1 MSLDYII
8 DGYNI
13 IYSDDKF
20 LSKTL
25 EGKRNNLINFLSDK
39 RPQGS
44 SKNKTIVV
52 FDGREEYPGDTRARK
67 SVFRGIDIVFSVG
80 RSADE
85 EIVEIASSCRN
96 QIIIVT
102 DDKGIRRMAACGNV
116 RFMGCVEFISKAK
129 PVNHGISE
137 SKREKLKDAN
147 KINEEL
153 KKIWFK

>member
-67 SVFRGIDIVFSVG
+67 SVIRGIDIVFSVG

-85 EIVEIASSCRN
+85 EIVEIASPTELFDNPQHDRTKLFLS
-96 QIIIVT
+96 QILQ
-102 DDKGIRRMAACGNV
+102 
-116 RFMGCVEFISKAK
+116 
-129 PVNHGISE
+129 H
-137 SKREKLKDAN
+137 
-147 KINEEL
+147 
-153 KKIWFK
+153 